1 MKFSIGDPVYIKSN
15 DEEGKIIEFISND
28 MAKVKA
34 NEGGS
39 YHVYLSDLEHPYLR
53 WFLDKNKKQ
62 KKTTNHIDQIFSEKN
77 FKRQKQLPDGV
88 YLVFFPIYVIDG
100 MEERIDKVKIYF
112 YNETENEYLAFY
124 DCFLKN
130 ENLFSLETKIFPN
143 QDFYIHDVKFEDIAS
158 APNFK
163 FRFIDTFNSQLD
175 FENIISIKP
184 KKLFEYINNIKFD
197 NKAFFHIMLFEKI
210 IPKPKKE
217 VIVHQTMLK
226 EVEKNEENHFTFK
239 DALSKS
245 KYVVDLHIEKLYI
258 NYKYLAPSEML
269 DIQLKEFQN
278 ALELAIATHQKSI
291 VFIHGI
297 GKGALKNEIH
307 LRLNQTKWVHKYV
320 NEYNNK
326 YGYGATEVFFRY

>member
-34 NEGGS
+34 DEGGS

-62 KKTTNHIDQIFSEKN
+62 KKTTNHIDQIFPEK
-77 FKRQKQLPDGV
+77 KSTRQKQLPDGV

-143 QDFYIHDVKFEDIAS
+143 QDFYMHDVKFEDIAS

-163 FRFIDTFNSQLD
+163 CRFIDTFNSQLD

-197 NKAFFHIMLFEKI
+197 NKAFFHVLLFEKI

-278 ALELAIATHQKSI
+278 ALEFAIATHQKSI
-291 VFIHGI
+291 FFIHGI
-297 GKGALKNEIH
+297 GKGSLKNEIH

>member
-34 NEGGS
+34 DEGGS

-62 KKTTNHIDQIFSEKN
+62 KKTTNHIDQIFPEK
-77 FKRQKQLPDGV
+77 KSTRQKQLPDGV

-143 QDFYIHDVKFEDIAS
+143 QDFYMHDVKFEDIAS

-163 FRFIDTFNSQLD
+163 CRFIDTFNSQLD

-184 KKLFEYINNIKFD
+184 KKLFDYINNIKFD
-197 NKAFFHIMLFEKI
+197 NKAFFHVLLFDKI

-297 GKGALKNEIH
+297 GKGSLKNEIH

-326 YGYGATEVFFRY
+326 YGYGATEVFFR

>member
-34 NEGGS
+34 DEGGS

-62 KKTTNHIDQIFSEKN
+62 KKTINHIDQIFPEK
-77 FKRQKQLPDGV
+77 KSTRQKQLPDGV
-88 YLVFFPIYVIDG
+88 YLVFFPIYVVDG
-100 MEERIDKVKIYF
+100 MEERIEKVKIYF

-143 QDFYIHDVKFEDIAS
+143 QDFYIHDVKFEDIAC

-175 FENIISIKP
+175 FDNIVTVKS

-197 NKAFFHIMLFEKI
+197 NKAFFHVLLFDKI

-245 KYVVDLHIEKLYI
+245 KYEVDLHIEKLYI

-297 GKGALKNEIH
+297 GKGSLKNEIH

-320 NEYNNK
+320 NEYNSK

>member
-34 NEGGS
+34 DNGGS
-39 YHVYLSDLEHPYLR
+39 YHVFLTDIEHPYLR
-53 WFLDKNKKQ
+53 WFLDKNKN
-62 KKTTNHIDQIFSEKN
+62 KKKSTNHIDQIFSEKN

-88 YLVFFPIYVIDG
+88 YLVFFPIYVVDG

-112 YNETENEYLAFY
+112 YNETENEYIAFY
-124 DCFLKN
+124 DCILKN
-130 ENLFSLETKIFPN
+130 ENLFSIETKIFPN
-143 QDFYIHDVKFEDIAS
+143 QDFYIHDLKFDEIAS
-158 APNFK
+158 TPNYK

-175 FENIISIKP
+175 FENTITIKP

-197 NKAFFHIMLFEKI
+197 NKAFFHIQLFDKI
-210 IPKPKKE
+210 IPQIKKE
-217 VIVHQTMLK
+217 VIVHEKILK
-226 EVEKNEENHFTFK
+226 EVEKQTDNHFTFK
-239 DALSKS
+239 DALNKS
-245 KYVVDLHIEKLYI
+245 KYEIDLHIEKLYP
-258 NYKYLAPSEML
+258 NYKNLAPSEML

-278 ALELAIATHQKSI
+278 SLDLAIATHQNSI
-291 VFIHGI
+291 VFIHGV

-307 LRLNQTKWVHKYV
+307 LKLNQTKWVYKYV
-320 NEYNNK
+320 NEYDTR

>member
-34 NEGGS
+34 DEGGS

-53 WFLDKNKKQ
+53 CFLYKNKKQ
-62 KKTTNHIDQIFSEKN
+62 KKTTNHIDQIFPEK
-77 FKRQKQLPDGV
+77 KATRQKQLPDGV
-88 YLVFFPIYVIDG
+88 YLVFFPIYVVDG

-143 QDFYIHDVKFEDIAS
+143 QDFYIHDVKFEDIAC

-175 FENIISIKP
+175 FDNIVTIKP

-197 NKAFFHIMLFEKI
+197 NKAFFHVLLFDKI

-245 KYVVDLHIEKLYI
+245 KYEVDLHIEKLYI

-297 GKGALKNEIH
+297 GKGSLKNEIH
-307 LRLNQTKWVHKYV
+307 FRLTQTKWVHKYV